1 MAKKYKTKFT
11 IDEIVKFVKDESKNE
26 TIEGQLIKKQLAR
39 ELYKQLGEPKQ
50 EDFSDIYET
59 AGWGWKKI
67 QGYTNEIDVETARW
81 MEGQNNQG
89 THWCV
94 ERPSRTKIDIVD
106 DYTRKGW
113 HCTVQAY
120 NVLCNKYV
128 RHPKYEG
135 VWVRFYSSRDCNKY
149 EYIIERD
156 ENE

>member
-1 MAKKYKTKFT
+1 MANKNKTKFT
-11 IDEIVKFVKDESKNE
+11 IEEIVTFVKNEAKNE

-39 ELYKQLGEPKQ
+39 ELYKQLGEPKK
-50 EDFSDIYET
+50 EDFNDIYET
-59 AGWGWKKI
+59 AGRYWKKI

-89 THWCV
+89 TYWRV
-94 ERPSRTKIDIVD
+94 ERPSMTKIGIVE

-113 HCTVQAY
+113 HCEVQSY

-128 RHPKYEG
+128 RHPKYKD